1 MTTFLAGLMFL
12 KYQMYYCVLR
22 FLGYFSRGK
31 KINQSTV
38 SSNTQFLELLGLKK
52 ALKNKSLLV
61 RNPVIKEDS
70 FCWCLKTFLQI
81 KNL

>member
-1 MTTFLAGLMFL
+1 MFL

-22 FLGYFSRGK
+22 FLGYFSRIK
-31 KINQSTV
+31 KCNQNIFKYTI
-38 SSNTQFLELLGLKK
+38 LELLGLKK

-70 FCWCLKTFLQI
+70 FCWCLKTFLQL